1 MTISWD
7 EIIRLLTPKLNSSNF
22 MSQVVEYGLF
32 AEQFP
37 SCFSSKKF
45 AKKLDILLPLISCAD
60 NKIKKE
66 DRTTL
71 PTTLSSYKN
80 DISRRILSLPNPK
93 SFLRV
98 AVLMKEN
105 WDQIQEFADSPN
117 SLSPITYI
125 HKYKT
130 SEKASLNSENVRE
143 NQKSKSEYIDGTRN
157 CIEASLGYNY
167 RLKLDIAN
175 CYNSI
180 YTHSIAWAIC
190 GKAQAKEYMRTKQ
203 PQAIK
208 DKYGLADKLDSFVR
222 YQKNNETNGI
232 LVGPFTSRIF
242 SEIILAAIDKQLVIE
257 GYQFRRYVDDY
268 KFYFRT
274 QTDAQASIPKIER
287 VLNEYN
293 LNINSDKIEISR
305 YPFEIISG
313 MSEILEAAKKKG
325 GVFGVI
331 NAASKLYLSGE
342 KGAFKYAL
350 KYIMNEQ
357 PSLDDFTLVISSLI
371 NIMIL
376 APKCGRYVVTYLK
389 KHMATW
395 KKDTI
400 SELINIELE
409 NGINNELQE
418 ETLHFLQIIKEL
430 EFNLSASNLLRI
442 LKCSNDFAIIIALD
456 IWKNRK
462 SSVTRNK
469 VEAREINLAIE
480 QLALRL
486 NGEQYSGARWLLLH
500 ELKIHQ
506 LIPQT
511 KQPSPCDDN
520 FFNVMYQNRVTFYR
534 SINRKLYIS

>member
-7 EIIRLLTPKLNSSNF
+7 EIIRLLTPKLSSSNF

-37 SCFSSKKF
+37 SCFSSKKL

-60 NKIKKE
+60 NRIKKE
-66 DRTTL
+66 DKTTL

-98 AVLMKEN
+98 VVLMKEN
-105 WDQIQEFADSPN
+105 WEQIQEFADSPN

-143 NQKSKSEYIDGTRN
+143 SQKSKSAYIDGARN
-157 CIEASLGYNY
+157 CIETALGYNY

-190 GKAQAKEYMRTKQ
+190 GKAQAKEYLRTKQ
-203 PQAIK
+203 PQEIK
-208 DKYGLADKLDSFVR
+208 EKYALADKLDAFVR

-242 SEIILAAIDKQLVIE
+242 SEIILAAIDKQLVSE

-274 QTDAQASIPKIER
+274 QTEAQASLPKIER
-287 VLNEYN
+287 ILNEYN
-293 LNINSDKIEISR
+293 LNINSEKIEISR

-331 NAASKLYLSGE
+331 NAASQLYISGE

-350 KYIMNEQ
+350 KFIKSES
-357 PSLDDFTLVISSLI
+357 PCLDDYTLVISSLI

-376 APKCGRYVVTYLK
+376 APKCGRYVVAYLK
-389 KHMATW
+389 KHMSSW
-395 KKDTI
+395 RKDVIT
-400 SELINIELE
+400 ELMNNELS
-409 NGINNELQE
+409 NVILSELQE
-418 ETLHFLQIIKEL
+418 ETLLFLQIIKEL
-430 EFNLSASNLLRI
+430 ELNLYASNLLSI
-442 LKCSNDFAIIIALD
+442 LNCSNDFAIIIALD

-462 SSVTRNK
+462 PSVKRTPG
-469 VEAREINLAIE
+469 EARKIKQAVEHLA
-480 QLALRL
+480 ARL
-486 NGEQYSGARWLLLH
+486 NGEQYTGARWLLLYEIKIH
-500 ELKIHQ
+500 EL
-506 LIPQT
+506 IPPTQ
-511 KQPSPCDDN
+511 QPTPCNDI
-520 FFNVMYQNRVTFYR
+520 FFSAMYQNKVTF
-534 SINRKLYIS
+534 